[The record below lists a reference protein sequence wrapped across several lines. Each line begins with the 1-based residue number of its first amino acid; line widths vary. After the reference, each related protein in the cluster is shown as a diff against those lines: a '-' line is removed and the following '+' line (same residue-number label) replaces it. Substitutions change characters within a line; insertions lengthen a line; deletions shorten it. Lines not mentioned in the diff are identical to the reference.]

1 MFYKIFSAIDSFRN
15 YYDNLFETFS
25 NDVFSVYIARII
37 PYLDIDILR
46 NLFWTVYHPIYM
58 LFYYFVYFFYW
69 FLWVWTYIFIPEFNT
84 YWETSIFLSLLF
96 VLWFSLWIF
105 INSFIVFL
113 LWILIKKLF
122 SKENKFFTFLNK
134 LKFNYFL
141 LFSTILWFLSVV
153 FILIIIWKTFIY
165 KEEMFFLYRNIL
177 FYSFYLSFF
186 SLFLWLLFEKRK
198 FIVNHISENLFLYWI
213 LFRFLPFVW
222 HFSGLF
228 VAISDIKLSVKLLY
242 LYLWAL
248 VTLWLS
254 YLYNMWIMIPWWDIK
269 LNLSYYFL
277 IFQFLCFIIFFT
289 IYLFLKKQKRKA
301 S

>member
-46 NLFWTVYHPIYM
+46 NLFGTVYHPIYM
-58 LFYYFVYFFYW
+58 LFYFFVYFFYG
-69 FLWVWTYIFIPEFNT
+69 FLGVGTYIFIPEFNT
-84 YWETSIFLSLLF
+84 YGETSIFLSLLF
-96 VLWFSLWIF
+96 VLGFSLGIF

-113 LWILIKKLF
+113 LGILIKKLF

-141 LFSTILWFLSVV
+141 LFSTILGFLSVV
-153 FILIIIWKTFIY
+153 FILIIIGKTFIY

-198 FIVNHISENLFLYWI
+198 FIVNHISENLFLYGI
-213 LFRFLPFVW
+213 LFRFLPFVG

-242 LYLWAL
+242 LYLGAL
-248 VTLWLS
+248 VTLGLS
-254 YLYNMWIMIPWWDIK
+254 YLYNMGIMIPWGDIK